1 MKKRIITLLVLT
13 IGINC
18 IAQTDTSLA
27 KNERKKVYFIN
38 KPVDYSITAG
48 GIVANFFGVR
58 RVLDKPRL
66 TEAEL
71 MTLNPD
77 DIPRIDRYALDFTA
91 EQARDADALSD
102 VIFQSGFVVPAI
114 LLFDDEIRKDGWDIG
129 LMYLEAHAVAG
140 VLYAWGAAGNIDRYR
155 PVVYKT
161 NEPLEERLRSG
172 TRSSFYS
179 GHTANLA
186 VSTFFMAKVYSDYHP
201 ELGNK
206 KYLLYGAAALP
217 PMFMGYLRTRA
228 GEHFLTDTFVGML
241 VGSSVGILVP
251 HFHKNKST
259 DGSGFSLLPY
269 QNSESAGFVLNVRF

>member
-1 MKKRIITLLVLT
+1 MKKGIIALIASILAF
-13 IGINC
+13 NC
-18 IAQTDTSLA
+18 VAQES
-27 KNERKKVYFIN
+27 NESVNKDRKVYIIN
-38 KPVDYSITAG
+38 KPVDYSITVG
-48 GIVANFFGVR
+48 GIVANYFGVR
-58 RVLDKPRL
+58 RVLDKPKL

-71 MTLNPD
+71 LTLDPN
-77 DIPRIDRYALDFTA
+77 DIPRIDRYALDFSP
-91 EQARDADALSD
+91 EEARDADALSD
-102 VIFQSGFVVPAI
+102 VIFQAGFVVPAI

-161 NEPLEERLRSG
+161 NEPLSERLRSG

-206 KYLLYGAAALP
+206 KYWLFGSATVP
-217 PMFMGYLRTRA
+217 PVVMGYLRNRA
-228 GEHFLTDTFVGML
+228 GEHFFTDTFTGLL
-241 VGSSVGILVP
+241 VGASVGILVP
-251 HFHKNKST
+251 HFHKNRTK
-259 DGSGFSLLPY
+259 DGSGVSILPY
-269 QNSESAGFVLNVRF
+269 QTTEHSGFVLNIKF